1 MRELI
6 EIITTDLTSL
16 YNTDKI
22 ENAVNFNKAI
32 GKQFISDNFIPMYFG
47 GKYDAKTV
55 FVMLNPGSQLNN
67 SYAFSKKD
75 KSNYENVDDFISK
88 YVEKH
93 INIGK
98 IDFDRLDNFDLK
110 QAAFLLSFQN
120 SGISIPDFT
129 LDLKN
134 RALKLKAKE
143 AVLMNKL
150 QLELILYHSAKFG
163 EVLQNENVAI
173 NNIDLFLPH
182 INRLLDV
189 IAAVNREYVIF
200 GAKQFYYLF
209 KAFQVKLPESIEFKE
224 SKSFQIDGLKNK
236 VNTTL
241 IKISH
246 NNKKINGLIAHSF
259 PRRDLP
265 NAHLKM
271 KKYGECC
278 YNEFLKSFKS

>member
-32 GKQFISDNFIPMYFG
+32 GKEFISENFIPMYFG
-47 GKYDAKTV
+47 GKYNAKTV

-75 KSNYENVDDFISK
+75 KLNYNSADDFISK
-88 YVEKH
+88 YIEKH

-110 QAAFLLSFQN
+110 QAAFLLPFQD
-120 SGISIPDFT
+120 SDISLPDFT

-143 AVLMNKL
+143 AVLMQKL
-150 QLELILYHSAKFG
+150 QLELIPYHSAKFD
-163 EVLQNENVAI
+163 ELLSNEKIAK

-182 INRLLDV
+182 INRLLNAITSED
-189 IAAVNREYVIF
+189 RKYVIF

-209 KAFQVKLPESIEFKE
+209 KAFQNIFPESIEFKE
-224 SKSFQIDGLKNK
+224 AKSLKIEGLKNK
-236 VNTTL
+236 TNLRL
-241 IKISH
+241 IQINH
-246 NNKKINGLIAHSF
+246 NNKKIKGLIAHSF

-265 NAHLKM
+265 NAYEKM
-271 KKYGECC
+271 RKYGELCF
-278 YNEFLKSFKS
+278 NEFQETF